1 MVRRKKT
8 KMNQQE
14 AEEYLKKLEEFEKTI
29 GSEDD
34 DLDLNFMSEVNELL
48 SKLQE
53 ELQQTPPV
61 TEQTIINTQ
70 PTMTGGGVLVK
81 VKKLDSNAV
90 VPSYSKVGDAGM
102 DLTITKEIENT
113 SFSVSYGFGIAMEIP
128 KGYVGLVFPRSSVR
142 NQDLILSNC
151 VGVIDSGYRGE
162 LQATFKKTQGLDSI
176 KYKVG
181 ERGAQII
188 ILPYPTI
195 YMTEVPE
202 LSDTERGSGG
212 FGSTGL

>member
-1 MVRRKKT
+1 MDQK
-8 KMNQQE
+8 E

-202 LSDTERGSGG
+202 LSNTERGSGG
-212 FGSTGL
+212 FGSTGV